1 MTDHARSVVRTFQ
14 LFDALAKERRPL
26 SSAALAATIGAPRSS
41 MADLLRTLVDLNLLA
56 VDRRSATYFPTAR
69 FASLGTWLVQ
79 SWLGGE
85 GLRESLGELASQT
98 GETVTLAC
106 PADLEIEIV
115 FVLGAPS
122 GIAWCPEVGQRY
134 SVFGTAVGN
143 TYLGTLPPS
152 TLRAMHRRA
161 SVRQTPRLPP
171 LAKCLSTAREAQ
183 RRGFSWA
190 IGTYHPEVA
199 ALAAHLPEDSLERP
213 LMVSIGGP
221 MKRMEGKR
229 ATLERM
235 LHDFV
240 AARSTQLR
248 AARRNR

>member
-14 LFDALAKERRPL
+14 LFDALSKERRPL

-85 GLRESLGELASQT
+85 GLRESLGELAGQT

-221 MKRMEGKR
+221 TKRMESKR

-248 AARRNR
+248 AARRNS

>member
-79 SWLGGE
+79 SWLGGA
-85 GLRESLGELASQT
+85 GLREALGELASQS
-98 GETVTLAC
+98 GETVTLTS

-115 FVLGAPS
+115 FVLGAPT

-134 SVFGTAVGN
+134 SVFGTAVGT
-143 TYLGTLPPS
+143 TYLGALPPS
-152 TLRAMHRRA
+152 TLRAMYRRA
-161 SVRQTPRLPP
+161 SARLTPRLPP
-171 LAKCLSTAREAQ
+171 LAKCLSNAREAQ

-199 ALAAHLPEDSLERP
+199 ALAAHLPDDSLERP

-221 MKRMEGKR
+221 TRRMESKR
-229 ATLERM
+229 AALERM
-235 LHDFV
+235 LLDFV
-240 AARSTQLR
+240 ATRTAQLR
-248 AARRNR
+248 AARRR

>member
-14 LFDALAKERRPL
+14 VFDAIAREQRPL
-26 SSAALAATIGAPRSS
+26 SSAALAASIGAPRSS

-85 GLRESLGELASQT
+85 GLREALVELAGQS
-98 GETVTLAC
+98 GETVTLTV

-134 SVFGTAVGN
+134 SVFGTAVGT
-143 TYLGTLPPS
+143 TYLGTLPAS

-161 SVRQTPRLPP
+161 TVRQTPRLPP
-171 LAKCLSTAREAQ
+171 LAKCLAAAREAQ

-199 ALAAHLPEDSLERP
+199 ALAAHLPDDSLERP
-213 LMVSIGGP
+213 LIVSVGGP
-221 MKRMEGKR
+221 TRRMEGKR
-229 ATLERM
+229 AVLER
-235 LHDFV
+235 LLREFV
-240 AARSTQLR
+240 ASRAAQLR
-248 AARRNR
+248 AARRR

>member
-1 MTDHARSVVRTFQ
+1 VRTFQ
-14 LFDALAKERRPL
+14 LFDALSKERRPL

-85 GLRESLGELASQT
+85 GLRESLGELAGQT

-221 MKRMEGKR
+221 TKRMEGKR